1 MTMNDNQ
8 HFYSEVSNGTS
19 TSRVQVEVDKITVSI
34 KTKCPLNEEG
44 SDGEPGDKKPT
55 SGD

>member
-19 TSRVQVEVDKITVSI
+19 TSRVQVEIDKVTVSI

-44 SDGEPGDKKPT
+44 SDGEPIDKSPT
-55 SGD
+55 SSN